1 MMGQPMPY
9 EFSQS
14 PHGARIDLTVL
25 SDRRSEE
32 PRLSASFVERL
43 EAHLRMWDECVAAW
57 RVLDVG
63 GLRIPNDHSDLQYD
77 ARVLAQLREVSEAI
91 RALTAEVA
99 T

>member
-1 MMGQPMPY
+1 MPY
-9 EFSQS
+9 DFSES

-25 SDRRSEE
+25 TDRRSDE

-43 EAHLRMWDECVAAW
+43 EAQLRVWEECVAAW

-77 ARVLAQLREVSEAI
+77 ARVLEQLGEVSDAI
-91 RALTAEVA
+91 KALMAEIVV
-99 T
+99 

>member
-1 MMGQPMPY
+1 MPY
-9 EFSQS
+9 DFSES

-25 SDRRSEE
+25 ADRRSDE

-43 EAHLRMWDECVAAW
+43 EAQLRVWDECVAAW

-77 ARVLAQLREVSEAI
+77 ARVLEQLGEVSDAI
-91 RALTAEVA
+91 KALMAEIGV
-99 T
+99 